1 MFTGVYLRFWYA
13 LRLRGK
19 PNSMISAITGELT
32 GVEEDRIHL
41 QVGPILYE
49 LLIPAADA
57 PLLQAGTGQP
67 MTFHT
72 LMYFEGD
79 PSGGSLEP
87 RLIGFLQAQDRQFF
101 QKFITVKGIGPK
113 KALKALIHPCGEIAA
128 AIENRDTRFLVGL
141 PTIGKRMAEQIIA
154 ELSGKVQQ
162 FVQPGAQRTIA
173 RATGRTPDE
182 EDAIATLMALGDR
195 RDTAEALLERAH
207 QADPSLKTTQ
217 DLVQEMLRLRNVR
230 A

>member
-1 MFTGVYLRFWYA
+1 
-13 LRLRGK
+13 
-19 PNSMISAITGELT
+19 MISAITGELT
-32 GVEEDRIHL
+32 SVDEDRVQL

-49 LLIPAADA
+49 LLVPAADVA
-57 PLLQAGTGQP
+57 LLRAGAGGT

-72 LMYFEGD
+72 LMYLEGD

-87 RLIGFLQAQDRQFF
+87 RLIGFLQAEDRQFF

-162 FVQPGAQRTIA
+162 FVQPGARRTIGRAAA
-173 RATGRTPDE
+173 RSAAE
-182 EDAIATLMALGDR
+182 EDAIATLVALGDR
-195 RDTAEALLERAH
+195 RDLAETLLDRAK
-207 QADPSLKTTQ
+207 QADPSLTTTEQ
-217 DLVQEMLRLRNVR
+217 LVQEMLRLRNVR
-230 A
+230 L

>member
-1 MFTGVYLRFWYA
+1 
-13 LRLRGK
+13 
-19 PNSMISAITGELT
+19 MISAITGELT
-32 GVEEDRIHL
+32 SVDEDRVQL

-49 LLIPAADA
+49 LLVPAADV
-57 PLLQAGTGQP
+57 PLLRAGAGGT

-72 LMYFEGD
+72 LMYLEGD

-87 RLIGFLQAQDRQFF
+87 RLIGFLQAEDRQFF

-162 FVQPGAQRTIA
+162 FVQPGARRTIGRAAA
-173 RATGRTPDE
+173 RSAAE
-182 EDAIATLMALGDR
+182 EDAIATLVALGDR
-195 RDTAEALLERAH
+195 RDLAETLLDRAK
-207 QADPSLKTTQ
+207 QADPSLTTTEQ
-217 DLVQEMLRLRNVR
+217 LVQEMLRLRNVR
-230 A
+230 L

>member
-1 MFTGVYLRFWYA
+1 
-13 LRLRGK
+13 
-19 PNSMISAITGELT
+19 MISAITGELT
-32 GVEEDRIHL
+32 SVDEDRVQL

-49 LLIPAADA
+49 LLVPAADVA
-57 PLLQAGTGQP
+57 LLRAGAGGT

-72 LMYFEGD
+72 LMYLEGD

-87 RLIGFLQAQDRQFF
+87 RLIGFLQAEDRQFF

-128 AIENRDTRFLVGL
+128 AIENRDTRFLTSL

-154 ELSGKVQQ
+154 ELSGKVQE
-162 FVQPGAQRTIA
+162 FVVVGATRSVAASRSA
-173 RATGRTPDE
+173 RSPIE
-182 EDAIATLMALGDR
+182 EDAIATLMALGER
-195 RDTAEALLERAH
+195 REAAESLLERAK
-207 QADPSLKTTQ
+207 QLDPPPTTTEA
-217 DLVQEMLRLRNVR
+217 LVREMFRLRTVR

>member
-1 MFTGVYLRFWYA
+1 
-13 LRLRGK
+13 
-19 PNSMISAITGELT
+19 MISAITGELT
-32 GVEEDRIHL
+32 NVDTDRIYL

-57 PLLQAGTGQP
+57 PLLQAGTGKP
-67 MTFHT
+67 MTFYT

-79 PSGGSLEP
+79 PGGGGMEP
-87 RLIGFLQAQDRQFF
+87 RLIGFLQPQDRQFF

-128 AIENRDTRFLVGL
+128 AIENRDTRFLTSL

-154 ELSGKVQQ
+154 ELSGKVQE
-162 FVQPGAQRTIA
+162 FVVVGATRSVAASRSA
-173 RATGRTPDE
+173 RSPIE
-182 EDAIATLMALGDR
+182 EDAIATLMALGER
-195 RDTAEALLERAH
+195 REAAESLLERAK
-207 QADPSLKTTQ
+207 QLDPPPTTTEA
-217 DLVQEMLRLRNVR
+217 LVREMFRLRTVR